1 MKNNEKQTKED
12 PKNQKNAQSLS
23 EAELDKVAGGGGP
36 QVSAHGAVKE
46 VVGAIGGIAQP
57 VVAGPV
63 KPTKKP

>member
-36 QVSAHGAVKE
+36 QVSAHGGV
-46 VVGAIGGIAQP
+46 IAQP